1 MTRYRRA
8 ALSVGQGFPQVRQ
21 PGPACFDLAGRLWY
35 NGVMNDL
42 EHLAGIR
49 AALRALHYG
58 LHVLTCG
65 QGNDA
70 HAATITWVTQ
80 ASLRPR
86 RVAIGV
92 RKDSH
97 IYPVLQRHGAFALNT
112 LGEGQDALA
121 ASFFKF
127 VPAAG
132 QYFAEFAFE
141 DGPAT
146 GSPLLLDAP
155 AWLECRV
162 TEEANAAGD
171 HALIIADVVAGGVRR
186 NQIKA
191 LSLAATGWSYGG

>member
-1 MTRYRRA
+1 
-8 ALSVGQGFPQVRQ
+8 
-21 PGPACFDLAGRLWY
+21 
-35 NGVMNDL
+35 MNDP
-42 EHLAGIR
+42 EQTSGIR
-49 AALRALHYG
+49 AALRSLHYG

-97 IYPVLQRHGAFALNT
+97 IYPVLQSAGAFALNT
-112 LGEGQDALA
+112 LGEGQEALA
-121 ASFFKF
+121 AAFFKF
-127 VPAAG
+127 VPATDQQVAG
-132 QYFAEFAFE
+132 FVFE
-141 DGPAT
+141 DGPVT
-146 GSPLLLDAP
+146 GAPLLLEAV

-162 TEEANAAGD
+162 AEEANAAGD
-171 HALIIADVVAGGVRR
+171 HGIFIADVVAGGVRR
-186 NQIKA
+186 SQIKA